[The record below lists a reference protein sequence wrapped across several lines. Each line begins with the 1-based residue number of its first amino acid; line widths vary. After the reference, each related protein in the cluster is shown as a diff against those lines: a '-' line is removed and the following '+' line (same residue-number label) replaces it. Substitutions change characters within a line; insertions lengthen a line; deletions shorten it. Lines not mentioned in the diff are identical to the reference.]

1 MKEKLTMKSKK
12 IVNLLL
18 LETHK
23 ARSGSLKN
31 ECGSNIEY
39 GYSITRG
46 FLNGFFNVH
55 NKN

>member
-39 GYSITRG
+39 VYSITRG
-46 FLNGFFNVH
+46 FMNDDIFYFH
-55 NKN
+55 N